1 MDLPPPRTFRVG
13 TESATSE
20 GFSNERCA
28 RRRTVSFILIAL
40 IVGAIIGAGV
50 VLWIQS
56 SKPKTDDGETSISI
70 VFDRVMAQNELTT
83 ASQKYQ
89 IVEKVED
96 TNKLGDFIEVPF
108 TKNSY
113 WYRYVG
119 TLKAAVNLSKAE
131 LVSQEGNTITISL
144 EQPYISSNTPDMN
157 ESGVLEENN
166 NILNPIHLKDVDEY
180 RKQCTEKAEAEA
192 KEGNLFSE
200 VRANAESNLTQLF
213 SVALGGDY
221 KIHIQWKDAG
231 ER

>member
-1 MDLPPPRTFRVG
+1 MSRQQKK
-13 TESATSE
+13 
-20 GFSNERCA
+20 EREKEL
-28 RRRTVSFILIAL
+28 REEIKRLNKKRHPHRRTLKFVLIAL
-40 IVGAIIGAGV
+40 IIGAIIGAGI
-50 VLWIQS
+50 VLWIQN
-56 SKPKTDDGETSISI
+56 SKPKPSDGETSVSV

-96 TNKLGDFIEVPF
+96 ANRLGDFIEVPF
-108 TKNSY
+108 TRNSY

-119 TLKAAVNLSKAE
+119 TLKAAVDLSKAK
-131 LVSQEGNTITISL
+131 LVGQEDRTITISL

-180 RKQCTEKAEAEA
+180 RKLCTEKAETEA
-192 KEGNLFSE
+192 KEGDLLSE
-200 VRANAESNLTQLF
+200 AKANAESNLTQLF

-221 KIHIQWKDAG
+221 EIHIQWKDA
-231 ER
+231 EEQ